1 MEREEQRMS
10 LPKSF
15 FEFLMRKIENVSFA
29 YIIEMTTGCKVFPLR
44 DESVVAEVY
53 EASKSVLDDVRD
65 VDYADKRP
73 NEISNDLERKLREKL
88 KGEIPESKVAGYPD
102 ILMERN
108 NKSFYIEVKLAE
120 VEQLNSSFRTF
131 YYEPVELAKVT
142 RDAVHV
148 IVGFVH
154 RRKRIVGFKI
164 VDLSWINVSL
174 KNEFN
179 ANNKEIYKREA
190 IVKEYPQTTL
200 F

>member
-1 MEREEQRMS
+1 MS
-10 LPKSF
+10 LPKEF

-29 YIIEMTTGCKVFPLR
+29 YIIEMTTGCRVFPLE
-44 DESVVAEVY
+44 DENVVTEVY
-53 EASKSVLDDVRD
+53 EASKSVLDDVRN
-65 VDYADKRP
+65 VSYADKRP
-73 NEISNDLERKLREKL
+73 NEISNDLERRLRNRL
-88 KGEIPESKVAGYPD
+88 RGIIPESKMAGYPD
-102 ILMERN
+102 ILIERN
-108 NKSFYIEVKLAE
+108 DRSFYIEVKLAE

-142 RDAVHV
+142 RDAVHM

-154 RRKRIVGFKI
+154 ERKRVVGFKL
-164 VDLSWINVSL
+164 VDLSRINVSL

-190 IVKEYPQTTL
+190 IVQEYPQTTL